1 MTTGTK
7 IATVAFWVVTICLA
21 AIVAWYIVRVDVARA
36 NLWLF
41 FAALCLCVV
50 AAFGVRE
57 CIRIVKGQSVVFSK
71 LATVLFWLGV
81 AYFFVVAALMAYHA
95 AFDLA
100 F

>member
-21 AIVAWYIVRVDVARA
+21 AIVAWYIVRVEVARA
-36 NLWLF
+36 NPWLF
-41 FAALCLCVV
+41 FAALCLCAV